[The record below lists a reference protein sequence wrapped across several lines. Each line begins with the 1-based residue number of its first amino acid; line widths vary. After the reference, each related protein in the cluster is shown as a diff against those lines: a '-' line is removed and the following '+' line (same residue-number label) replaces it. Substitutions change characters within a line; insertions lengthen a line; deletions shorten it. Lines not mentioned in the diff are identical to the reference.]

1 MSVNRSLRSKS
12 IARTSTV
19 VAAAALAVTSMIAA
33 GGCESSDPTPTN
45 PVGGGGSG
53 GSPGAKCSPDE
64 GTAPMDGVSCAA
76 MPDDYTPRESGSSTD
91 TWPACISDKNDYVPF
106 DMNISSLAR
115 VAAFE
120 QIREL
125 LDIGGT
131 GVPTPQDFLDARVI
145 YAQEQGIES
154 RVSRREDEHYP
165 PAPAACRDMPPAEQ
179 QMYPDRCVGPVKI
192 RPILN
197 AAFEGGIAGESPVEN
212 AARIEGA
219 LLWFFYVSI
228 YKEAT
233 TAAQNAVDVDSM
245 WAKYTGGEPREGGIG
260 LSGYIKPRSQEAHD
274 RIWDGLL
281 AVRCWRDLD
290 NPTGA
295 AMDLALRD
303 RARAQLDRALLR
315 GMALILRQRLERSE
329 CSAAW
334 ESVKILGG
342 VLDREATARDPANA
356 AILRAEVQKPTSMDV
371 DVAAATGA
379 LDALF
384 PCP

>member
-1 MSVNRSLRSKS
+1 MSINRSFRSQLIS
-12 IARTSTV
+12 RASTV
-19 VAAAALAVTSMIAA
+19 AAISLAFASLIAA
-33 GGCESSDPTPTN
+33 GGCESSDPTPTSTLGAAGN
-45 PVGGGGSG
+45 
-53 GSPGAKCSPDE
+53 SPGVKCSPDE
-64 GTAPMDGVSCAA
+64 GVAPMEGASCAA
-76 MPDDYTPRESGSSTD
+76 SPDDYTPRESGSSTD
-91 TWPACISDKNDYVPF
+91 TWPACISDKNEYVPF
-106 DMNISSLAR
+106 SMNISSLAR

-131 GVPTPQDFLDARVI
+131 GIPTPQDFLDARVI
-145 YAQEQGIES
+145 YSQEQGIES

-165 PAPAACRDMPPAEQ
+165 PAPAACRDLPPEEQ
-179 QMYPDRCVGPVKI
+179 QKYPDRCVGPVKI

-233 TAAQNAVDVDSM
+233 SAAQNSVDVDSM

-260 LSGYIKPRSQEAHD
+260 LSAYVKPRSQEAHD

-315 GMALILRQRLERSE
+315 GMALILRQRLETSK

-334 ESVKILGG
+334 ESAKILGEI
-342 VLDREATARDPANA
+342 LDREATARDKTNA
-356 AILRAEVQKPTSMDV
+356 AILRAEIQKPSSADV
-371 DVAAATGA
+371 DVAAATEA
-379 LDALF
+379 LDAIF

>member
-1 MSVNRSLRSKS
+1 MNVKHPFRSQSISRRST
-12 IARTSTV
+12 IT
-19 VAAAALAVTSMIAA
+19 AAAALLAFTSIIAG
-33 GGCESSDPTPTN
+33 GGCESSDPTPTS
-45 PVGGGGSG
+45 PVDGGGGSAG
-53 GSPGAKCSPDE
+53 VKCSPDE
-64 GTAPMDGVSCAA
+64 GTAPMDGSSCEP
-76 MPDDYTPRESGSSTD
+76 MPDDYTPRESNSSTD
-91 TWPACISDKNDYVPF
+91 TWPACISDMNEYVQF

-125 LDIGGT
+125 LDVGGT
-131 GVPTPQDFLDARVI
+131 GVPSPQDFLDARVI
-145 YAQEQGIES
+145 YAQEQGLES

-165 PAPAACRDMPPAEQ
+165 PAPAACRDMPPEEQ

-197 AAFEGGIAGESPVEN
+197 AAFEGGIAGESPAEN
-212 AARIEGA
+212 AARIEA
-219 LLWFFYVSI
+219 SLLWFLYMSI

-233 TAAQNAVDVDSM
+233 TAAQVSVDVDSM
-245 WAKYTGGEPREGGIG
+245 WAKYTGGEPREKGIG
-260 LSGYIKPRSQEAHD
+260 LSAYVKARSPQAHD

-315 GMALILRQRLERSE
+315 GMALIVRQRLENAD

-334 ESVKILGG
+334 ESAKILGSI
-342 VLDREATARDPANA
+342 LDREATARDPANA
-356 AILRAEVQKPTSMDV
+356 AILRAEIQKSSAADV

-379 LDALF
+379 LDAIF

>member
-1 MSVNRSLRSKS
+1 MNRSLRLKS
-12 IARTSTV
+12 IMNKSAV
-19 VAAAALAVTSMIAA
+19 IIALAGAAA
-33 GGCESSDPTPTN
+33 CETSDPTPTN
-45 PVGGGGSG
+45 PVDGGGGAG
-53 GSPGAKCSPDE
+53 GVKCSPDE
-64 GTAPMDGVSCAA
+64 GVMQMDGVSCEAQ
-76 MPDDYTPRESGSSTD
+76 PDDYTPRESNSSTD
-91 TWPACISDKNDYVPF
+91 TWPACISDMNEYVQF

-125 LDIGGT
+125 LDFGGPR
-131 GVPTPQDFLDARVI
+131 VPTPQDFLDARVI
-145 YAQEQGIES
+145 YTQEQGLES

-165 PAPAACRDMPPAEQ
+165 PAPAACRDMPPEEQ

-212 AARIEGA
+212 AARIEA
-219 LLWFFYVSI
+219 SLLWFFYMSI

-233 TAAQNAVDVDSM
+233 TAVQVAVDVDSM
-245 WAKYTGGEPREGGIG
+245 WAKYTGGEPREKGIG
-260 LSGYIKPRSQEAHD
+260 LSAYVKARSQEAHD

-290 NPTGA
+290 NPTGE

-315 GMALILRQRLERSE
+315 GMALLVRQRMERSE
-329 CSAAW
+329 CEAAW
-334 ESVKILGG
+334 ESVKILGPI
-342 VLDREATARDPANA
+342 LDREATARDAANA
-356 AILRAEVQKPTSMDV
+356 AILRAELQKASAEDV

-379 LDALF
+379 LDAIF

>member
-1 MSVNRSLRSKS
+1 MSSNLLFRSKS
-12 IARTSTV
+12 IFRTSTAA
-19 VAAAALAVTSMIAA
+19 VAAAIALTSMIAA
-33 GGCESSDPTPTN
+33 GGCESSDPTPTSTAN
-45 PVGGGGSG
+45 VGEGP
-53 GSPGAKCSPDE
+53 PGVKCSPDE
-64 GTAPMDGVSCAA
+64 GVAQMESASCSAEA
-76 MPDDYTPRESGSSTD
+76 DDYTPRESNSSTD
-91 TWPACISDKNDYVPF
+91 TWPACISDMNQYVPF

-120 QIREL
+120 QIRDL

-131 GVPTPQDFLDARVI
+131 RVPSPQDFLDARVI

-165 PAPAACRDMPPAEQ
+165 PAPAACRDLSPEEQ
-179 QMYPDRCVGPVKI
+179 QKYPDRCVGPVKI

-233 TAAQNAVDVDSM
+233 TAAEKSVDVDSM

-260 LSGYIKPRSQEAHD
+260 LSAYIKPRSQEAHD

-315 GMALILRQRLERSE
+315 GMALILRQRIERSD
-329 CSAAW
+329 CGAAW
-334 ESVKILGG
+334 ETVKILGTI
-342 VLDREATARDPANA
+342 LDREATARDPANA
-356 AILRAEVQKPTSMDV
+356 AILRAEVQKPSAADV

-379 LDALF
+379 LDAIF